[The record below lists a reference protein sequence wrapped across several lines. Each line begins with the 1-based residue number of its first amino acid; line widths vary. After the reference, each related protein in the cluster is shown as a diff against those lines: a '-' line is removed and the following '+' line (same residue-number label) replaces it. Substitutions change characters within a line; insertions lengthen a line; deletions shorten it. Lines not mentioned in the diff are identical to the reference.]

1 MSNVIQVVT
10 IGLIVCSG
18 GGMNVALA
26 EGVSA
31 IPISDLHRPT
41 LSPDRVILTWTKDP
55 KTSQAV
61 TWRTSPAV
69 TKGIAQ
75 IAEST
80 PNKDF
85 VKTSKEVIATTQP
98 LKSKLFESHY
108 HSAEF
113 DGLKPATKYLFR
125 VGDGTN
131 WTEWSQFVTASDQPE
146 PFSFVYFGD
155 AQNDIK
161 EHWSRVIRESF
172 TDAPKARF
180 FLHAGDL
187 INNASADDEWGDW
200 HRAGGWANMMIP
212 SVATPGNHEYE
223 VRTNPAPPKYS
234 LTPFWR
240 AQFALPTNGPAGL
253 EETAYWMDYQGAR
266 IISLNSNENV
276 TEQVP
281 WLEGI
286 LADNPNKWTIVTFHH
301 PIYSAAPKRDN
312 PIIRK
317 NWQPIFDRFH
327 VDLVLQGHDHTYA
340 RTGMVMGQNVAEGT
354 TTQSGKSGTVYVVS
368 VSGPKMY
375 DLARNDRMVRAASNT
390 QLYQIITV
398 DGGELRYRAHLATGE
413 LYDAF
418 MLKKNDKGPN
428 ELIEQVPA
436 TPERL
441 D

>member
-75 IAEST
+75 VAEST

-131 WTEWSQFVTASDQPE
+131 WTEWSQFITASDQPE

-375 DLARNDRMVRAASNT
+375 DLARNDRMVRAASST